1 MVSVSAVGRGRGRR
15 PNTARRSFR
24 RVLAE
29 GEQSPLPFPECAAME
44 IGREETAVR
53 WGPEARPELPT
64 LLDAGVV
71 EEELRDRPAER
82 SAWPSDEVTCQNT
95 KVKVEPRPFVGEA
108 RAIT

>member
-1 MVSVSAVGRGRGRR
+1 
-15 PNTARRSFR
+15 
-24 RVLAE
+24 
-29 GEQSPLPFPECAAME
+29 ME

-82 SAWPSDEVTCQNT
+82 SAWPPGNDT
-95 KVKVEPRPFVGEA
+95 KVKVESGPLMGEA
-108 RAIT
+108 RAVT